1 MMFWKEEFLEWESQ
15 ATVLTAKE
23 ARPAP
28 HRPVEAMQL
37 RRTLGNFATGVTV
50 VTYADSGAFRG
61 ATVNSFTSV
70 SLEPPLVLVS
80 LMRTAK
86 AAQSLQDR
94 AFTVNILNETQLQTA
109 LQFAGKPQ
117 DDHHI
122 DWVTDDGVPRI
133 NDSLAYFTCDPWRM
147 YDGGDHLLVLGK
159 VRAFG
164 QQDGIDPL
172 LFYRGAWGA
181 LAPHPSL
188 ATTTG

>member
-1 MMFWKEEFLEWESQ
+1 MFWNEEILEWESQ
-15 ATVLTAKE
+15 ATALAAKD
-23 ARPAP
+23 ASPTP
-28 HRPVEAMQL
+28 HRPFEGHQL

-50 VTYADSGAFRG
+50 VTYADEDAFRG

-86 AAQSLQDR
+86 ATQRLQDR
-94 AFTVNILNETQLQTA
+94 SFTINVLHETQLQTA

-117 DDHHI
+117 EDHHI

-133 NDSLAYFTCDPWRM
+133 NGSLAYFTCDPWRM
-147 YDGGDHLLVLGK
+147 YDGGDHVLVLGK

-164 QQDGIDPL
+164 QQDDLEPL
-172 LFYRGAWGA
+172 VFYRGAWGA
-181 LAPHPSL
+181 VGPHSSL
-188 ATTTG
+188 AAG